1 VVSTFQNY
9 SLGNLQIYSI
19 LTLTIVTLLYKK
31 SPELIKI
38 FFEKIVLDTESSA
51 TAKIALF
58 LLWEVT
64 CHTL

>member
-1 VVSTFQNY
+1 
-9 SLGNLQIYSI
+9 L
-19 LTLTIVTLLYKK
+19 
-31 SPELIKI
+31 E
-38 FFEKIVLDTESSA
+38 TESSA